1 MSFLQWNLAFQAG
14 IEGFWQCVSHQKK
27 HLSEEKPST
36 PIQAETAQ
44 MAGKSA
50 AEATNVDLFG
60 AGEWSTWWFSA
71 KVIQCCPVLSNV
83 KWTEVVGGE

>member
-1 MSFLQWNLAFQAG
+1 VC
-14 IEGFWQCVSHQKK
+14 IPQKK
-27 HLSEEKPST
+27 HLSEEKPSM

-60 AGEWSTWWFSA
+60 AGE
-71 KVIQCCPVLSNV
+71 
-83 KWTEVVGGE
+83 

>member
-1 MSFLQWNLAFQAG
+1 MFSPWILTQK
-14 IEGFWQCVSHQKK
+14 KK

-60 AGEWSTWWFSA
+60 AGE
-71 KVIQCCPVLSNV
+71 
-83 KWTEVVGGE
+83 